1 MSIRIDCILMSD
13 KRLETILIVEDDETT
28 VALERRCL
36 ERAGYHILT
45 AATAQEAEEKVMGGD
60 IDLVLLD
67 FTLPKGMT
75 GLDFYMNLKAKGED
89 LPVVMVTALSDEAV
103 IIKAL
108 RAGVRDFV
116 TKSTAYLDYLPE
128 AVERVLSEERMKGA
142 LARSEDEL
150 KRSASLILSTLEA
163 TADGI
168 LVVDQDGK
176 MIRFNRKFA
185 TMWRIPQTILD
196 TKDNART
203 LAFVMTQL
211 KDPERFLTKIKEVY
225 ATPLA
230 ESFDLLEFKDGRVFE
245 QLSQP
250 HLLDGR
256 PVGRVWS
263 FRDVTDWKRAEER
276 LIDLAHF
283 DQLTGLP
290 NRTLFQDRLRQA
302 LPQAS
307 RNGKLVA
314 LLFLD
319 LDRFKLVNDSLGH
332 TIGDLLLKEAA
343 SRLTHCVRKSDTV
356 ARLGGDE
363 FTVLLTNITSVHDA
377 AKVAQKILD
386 DFSRPFGLQGPE
398 LFVTPS
404 IGITL
409 YPFDGDDIDLLL
421 KNADTAMYRAKQ
433 MGRNN
438 YQFYSAEMNTAT
450 IAQLTLESSLRYALK
465 RQEFLIHYQPQV
477 DLKTGQIT
485 SVEALLRWQH
495 PSLGLVSPQE
505 FIPIAEETGLI
516 VPLGEWVLRTA
527 CAQAAAWQK
536 ANLPPIRMVVNL
548 SIRQFKQPQLIETVE
563 RVLGETAL
571 APQHLGLELT
581 ETMLMENEERT
592 VTILT
597 QLNTLGIQVSI
608 DDFGTGYSSLRY
620 LKCFPIHI
628 LKIDQSFVREIETN
642 ATDAAIVVSI
652 ITLARNLGLRVVAEG
667 VETAAQLQFLRA
679 NGCDGMQ
686 GHYFSKPL
694 TSEDFEKKL
703 QGKWSMRLDQ
713 DK

>member
-1 MSIRIDCILMSD
+1 MTD
-13 KRLETILIVEDDETT
+13 KHRETILIVEDDETT
-28 VALERRCL
+28 VELERRCL
-36 ERAGYHILT
+36 ERAGYRILT
-45 AATAQEAEEKVMGGD
+45 AATALEAEGKVAQGR

-67 FTLPKGMT
+67 YTLPKGMT
-75 GLDFYMNLKAKGED
+75 GLDFYMKLKASGED
-89 LPVVMVTALSDEAV
+89 LPVIIVTAFSDEAT

-128 AVERVLSEERMKGA
+128 AVERVLSEERMKKA
-142 LARSEDEL
+142 LARSEEEL
-150 KRSASLILSTLEA
+150 KQSASLILSTLEA
-163 TADGI
+163 TADGL
-168 LVVDQDGK
+168 LVVDQEGR
-176 MIRFNRKFA
+176 MSRFNRKFVK
-185 TMWRIPQTILD
+185 MWRIPQSILD
-196 TKDNART
+196 TKDNAKA

-211 KDPERFLTKIKEVY
+211 KDPETFLTKIKEVY
-225 ATPLA
+225 AHPLA

-250 HLLDGR
+250 HLLEGQ

-276 LIDLAHF
+276 LIEMAHF

-307 RNGKLVA
+307 RTGKLVA

-332 TIGDLLLKEAA
+332 TVGDLLLKEAA
-343 SRLTHCVRKSDTV
+343 GRLTHCVRKSDTV

-465 RQEFLIHYQPQV
+465 REEFLIHYQPQV

-495 PSLGLVSPQE
+495 PSLGLIRPQE

-516 VPLGEWVLRTA
+516 VPIGEWVLRTA
-527 CAQAAAWQK
+527 CAQAAAWQR
-536 ANLPPIRMVVNL
+536 ANLPPIHMVVNL
-548 SIRQFKQPQLIETVE
+548 SIRQFKQPQLIETIE
-563 RVLGETAL
+563 RILRDTGFG
-571 APQHLGLELT
+571 PQYLGLELT
-581 ETMLMENEERT
+581 ESMLMENEERT
-592 VTILT
+592 VSVLT
-597 QLNTLGIQVSI
+597 QLNKLGVQISI

-628 LKIDQSFVREIETN
+628 LKIDQSFVREIETS
-642 ATDAAIVVSI
+642 ATDAAIVISI
-652 ITLARNLGLRVVAEG
+652 IMLARNLGLKVVAEG
-667 VETAAQLQFLRA
+667 VEKAAQLEFLRT

-686 GHYFSKPL
+686 GYYFSPPLPAEALERKLSKP
-694 TSEDFEKKL
+694 
-703 QGKWSMRLDQ
+703 WSLPLSQ
-713 DK
+713 KG

>member
-1 MSIRIDCILMSD
+1 MTD
-13 KRLETILIVEDDETT
+13 KLQETILIVEDDETT
-28 VALERRCL
+28 AVLERRCL
-36 ERAGYHILT
+36 ERAGYNILT
-45 AATAQEAEEKVMGGD
+45 AATAEEGEERVVREE

-67 FTLPKGMT
+67 YTLPKGMT
-75 GLDFYMNLKAKGED
+75 GLDFYMNLKAKGQD
-89 LPVVMVTALSDEAV
+89 LPVIMVTAFSDEAT

-128 AVERVLSEERMKGA
+128 AVKRVLSDERTKKA
-142 LARSEDEL
+142 LARSEGEL

-163 TADGI
+163 TADGV

-185 TMWRIPQTILD
+185 TMWRIPQRILD
-196 TKDNART
+196 TKDNTKA
-203 LAFVMTQL
+203 LKFVMTQL
-211 KDPERFLTKIKEVY
+211 KGPKRFLTKIKEVY
-225 ATPLA
+225 ANPLA

-245 QLSQP
+245 QLSHP
-250 HLLDGR
+250 HLLDGE

-276 LIDLAHF
+276 LIELAHF

-319 LDRFKLVNDSLGH
+319 LDRFKFVNDSLGH
-332 TIGDLLLKEAA
+332 TVGDLLLKEAA
-343 SRLTHCVRKSDTV
+343 GRLTHCVRKSDTV

-363 FTVLLTNITSVHDA
+363 FTVILTNITSVHDA

-386 DFSRPFGLQGPE
+386 DFSRPFGSQGPE

-465 RQEFLIHYQPQV
+465 REEFLIHYQPQV
-477 DLKTGQIT
+477 DLKTGRIT

-495 PSLGLVSPQE
+495 PSLGLVSPQD

-516 VPLGEWVLRTA
+516 VPIGEWVLRTA

-536 ANLPPIRMVVNL
+536 ANLPLMHMVVNL

-563 RVLGETAL
+563 RILGETGLSAR
-571 APQHLGLELT
+571 HLGLELT
-581 ETMLMENEERT
+581 ESMLMENEERT
-592 VTILT
+592 VATLT
-597 QLNTLGIQVSI
+597 QLNKLGIQISI

-642 ATDAAIVVSI
+642 ATDAAIVTSI
-652 ITLARNLGLRVVAEG
+652 IALARNLGLRVVAEG
-667 VETAAQLQFLRA
+667 VESAAQLKFLRA

-686 GHYFSKPL
+686 GYYFSKPL
-694 TSEDFEKKL
+694 SSEAFEKKL
-703 QGKWSMRLDQ
+703 SAPWSMQLDQ
-713 DK
+713 EG

>member
-1 MSIRIDCILMSD
+1 MID
-13 KRLETILIVEDDETT
+13 KPPETILIVEDDETT

-36 ERAGYHILT
+36 ERAGYQILT
-45 AATAQEAEEKVMGGD
+45 AATAFEAEEKVAQGR

-67 FTLPKGMT
+67 YTLPKGMT
-75 GLDFYMNLKAKGED
+75 GLDFYLNLKAQGED
-89 LPVVMVTALSDEAV
+89 LPVIMVTAFSDEAT

-128 AVERVLSEERMKGA
+128 AVERVLSEERMKKA
-142 LARSEDEL
+142 LARSEGEL
-150 KRSASLILSTLEA
+150 KQSASLILSTLEA
-163 TADGI
+163 TADGL
-168 LVVDQDGK
+168 LVVDQEGK

-185 TMWRIPQTILD
+185 KMWRIPQWILD
-196 TKDNART
+196 TKDNTQA
-203 LAFVMTQL
+203 LAFVTTQL
-211 KDPERFLTKIKEVY
+211 KDSEQFLTKIKEVY
-225 ATPLA
+225 AHPLA

-276 LIDLAHF
+276 LVELAHF

-307 RNGKLVA
+307 RMGKLVA

-332 TIGDLLLKEAA
+332 TVGDLLLKEAA
-343 SRLTHCVRKSDTV
+343 GRLTRCVRKSDTV

-363 FTVLLTNITSVHDA
+363 FTVLLTNVTSVHDA

-438 YQFYSAEMNTAT
+438 YQFYSADMNTAT

-465 RQEFLIHYQPQV
+465 REEFLIHYQPQV
-477 DLKTGQIT
+477 DLKSGQII

-495 PSLGLVSPQE
+495 PSLGLIGPQE

-516 VPLGEWVLRTA
+516 VPIGEWVLRTA
-527 CAQAAAWQK
+527 CAQAAVWQK
-536 ANLPPIRMVVNL
+536 ADLPPIRMVVNL
-548 SIRQFKQPQLIETVE
+548 SIRQFKQPQLIENVE
-563 RVLGETAL
+563 RILRETGLGPER
-571 APQHLGLELT
+571 LGLELT
-581 ETMLMENEERT
+581 ESMLMENEERT
-592 VTILT
+592 VSVLS
-597 QLNTLGIQVSI
+597 QMNKLGIQISI

-620 LKCFPIHI
+620 LKCFPVHI

-642 ATDAAIVVSI
+642 PTDAAIVSSI
-652 ITLARNLGLRVVAEG
+652 IMLARNLGLKVVAEG
-667 VETAAQLQFLRA
+667 VESVAQLEFLRA

-686 GHYFSKPL
+686 GYYFSRPL
-694 TSEDFEKKL
+694 AAEAFEKKL
-703 QGKWSMRLDQ
+703 SAPWSLPIHQ
-713 DK
+713 EG

>member
-1 MSIRIDCILMSD
+1 MTDRPQ
-13 KRLETILIVEDDETT
+13 ETILIVEDDETT
-28 VALERRCL
+28 AILERRCL
-36 ERAGYHILT
+36 ERAGYKIIT
-45 AATAQEAEEKVMGGD
+45 ATTAQEGEREVGRGE

-67 FTLPKGMT
+67 YTLPKGMT
-75 GLDFYMNLKAKGED
+75 GLDFYMNLKAEGQD
-89 LPVVMVTALSDEAV
+89 LPVIMVTAFSDEET

-128 AVERVLSEERMKGA
+128 AVERVLSDERMKKA
-142 LARSEDEL
+142 LARSEEEL

-163 TADGI
+163 TADGL

-185 TMWRIPQTILD
+185 TMWRIPQTILE
-196 TKDNART
+196 TKDNAQA
-203 LAFVMTQL
+203 LAFSVTQL
-211 KDPERFLTKIKEVY
+211 KDPERFLSKIKEVY
-225 ATPLA
+225 AHPLA

-276 LIDLAHF
+276 LVELAHF

-290 NRTLFQDRLRQA
+290 NRILFQDRLRQA

-307 RNGKLVA
+307 RTGKLVA

-332 TIGDLLLKEAA
+332 TVGDLLLKEVA

-438 YQFYSAEMNTAT
+438 YQFYSADMNTAT

-465 RQEFLIHYQPQV
+465 REEFLIHYQPQV
-477 DLKTGQIT
+477 DLETGQIT

-495 PSLGLVSPQE
+495 PSLGLIGPQE

-516 VPLGEWVLRTA
+516 VPIGEWVLRTA
-527 CAQAAAWQK
+527 CAQAAAWRK
-536 ANLPPIRMVVNL
+536 AGLPPIRMVVNL
-548 SIRQFKQPQLIETVE
+548 SIRQFKQPQLIENIE
-563 RVLGETAL
+563 QILREAGLG
-571 APQHLGLELT
+571 PQHLGLELT
-581 ETMLMENEERT
+581 ESMLMENEERT
-592 VTILT
+592 VSVLAE
-597 QLNTLGIQVSI
+597 LNKLGIQISI
-608 DDFGTGYSSLRY
+608 DDFGTGYSCLRY

-642 ATDAAIVVSI
+642 ATDAAIVTSI
-652 ITLARNLGLRVVAEG
+652 IMLARNLGLKVVAEG
-667 VETAAQLQFLRA
+667 VESAAQLEFLKA
-679 NGCDGMQ
+679 NGCDRMQ
-686 GHYFSKPL
+686 GYYFSKPL
-694 TSEDFEKKL
+694 TPEALEEKL
-703 QGKWSMRLDQ
+703 RTPWRLDQ
-713 DK
+713 KK

>member
-1 MSIRIDCILMSD
+1 MTD
-13 KRLETILIVEDDETT
+13 KLQETILIVEDDETT
-28 VALERRCL
+28 AVLERRCL
-36 ERAGYHILT
+36 ERAGYNILT
-45 AATAQEAEEKVMGGD
+45 AATAEEGEEKVVQEE

-67 FTLPKGMT
+67 YTLPKGMT
-75 GLDFYMNLKAKGED
+75 GLDFYMNLKAKGQD
-89 LPVVMVTALSDEAV
+89 LPVIMVTAFSDEAT

-128 AVERVLSEERMKGA
+128 AVRRVLSDERTKKA
-142 LARSEDEL
+142 LARSEGEL

-163 TADGI
+163 TADGV

-185 TMWRIPQTILD
+185 TMWRIPQRILD
-196 TKDNART
+196 TKDNTKA
-203 LAFVMTQL
+203 LKFVMTQL

-225 ATPLA
+225 ANPLA

-250 HLLDGR
+250 HLLDGE

-276 LIDLAHF
+276 LIELAHF

-332 TIGDLLLKEAA
+332 TVGDLLLKEAA
-343 SRLTHCVRKSDTV
+343 GRLTRCVRKSDTV

-363 FTVLLTNITSVHDA
+363 FIVILTNITSVHDA

-465 RQEFLIHYQPQV
+465 REEFLIHYQPQV
-477 DLKTGQIT
+477 DLKTGRIT

-516 VPLGEWVLRTA
+516 VPIGEWVLRTA

-536 ANLPPIRMVVNL
+536 ANLPLMHMVVNL

-563 RVLGETAL
+563 RILGETGLSAR
-571 APQHLGLELT
+571 HLGLELT
-581 ETMLMENEERT
+581 ESMLMENEERT
-592 VTILT
+592 VATLT
-597 QLNTLGIQVSI
+597 QLNKLGIQISI

-642 ATDAAIVVSI
+642 ATDAAIVTSI
-652 ITLARNLGLRVVAEG
+652 IALARNLGLRVVAEG
-667 VETAAQLQFLRA
+667 VESAAQLKFLRA

-686 GHYFSKPL
+686 GYYFSKPL
-694 TSEDFEKKL
+694 SSEALEKKL
-703 QGKWSMRLDQ
+703 SAPWSMQLDQ
-713 DK
+713 EG

>member
-1 MSIRIDCILMSD
+1 MTD
-13 KRLETILIVEDDETT
+13 KLQETILIVEDDETT
-28 VALERRCL
+28 AVLERRCL
-36 ERAGYHILT
+36 ERAGYSILT
-45 AATAQEAEEKVMGGD
+45 AATAEEGEERVVQEE

-67 FTLPKGMT
+67 YTLPKGMT
-75 GLDFYMNLKAKGED
+75 GLDFYMNLKVKGQD
-89 LPVVMVTALSDEAV
+89 LPVIMVTAFSDEAT

-128 AVERVLSEERMKGA
+128 AVKRVLSDERTKKA
-142 LARSEDEL
+142 LARSEGEL

-163 TADGI
+163 TADGV

-185 TMWRIPQTILD
+185 TMWRIPQQILD
-196 TKDNART
+196 TKDNTKA
-203 LAFVMTQL
+203 LKFVMTQL

-225 ATPLA
+225 ANPLA

-250 HLLDGR
+250 HLLDGE

-276 LIDLAHF
+276 LIELAHF

-332 TIGDLLLKEAA
+332 TVGDLLLKEAA
-343 SRLTHCVRKSDTV
+343 GRLTHCVRKSDTV

-363 FTVLLTNITSVHDA
+363 FIVILTNITSVHDA

-465 RQEFLIHYQPQV
+465 REEFLIHYQPQV
-477 DLKTGQIT
+477 DLKTGRIA

-516 VPLGEWVLRTA
+516 VPIGEWVLRTA

-536 ANLPPIRMVVNL
+536 ANLPLMHMVVNL

-563 RVLGETAL
+563 RILGETGLSAR
-571 APQHLGLELT
+571 HLGLELT
-581 ETMLMENEERT
+581 ESMLMENEERT
-592 VTILT
+592 VATLT
-597 QLNTLGIQVSI
+597 QLNKLGIQISI

-642 ATDAAIVVSI
+642 ATDAAIVTSI
-652 ITLARNLGLRVVAEG
+652 IALARNLGLRVVAEG
-667 VETAAQLQFLRA
+667 VESAAQLKFLRA

-686 GHYFSKPL
+686 GYYFSKPL
-694 TSEDFEKKL
+694 SSEALEKKL
-703 QGKWSMRLDQ
+703 SAPWSMQLDQ
-713 DK
+713 EG

>member
-1 MSIRIDCILMSD
+1 MTD
-13 KRLETILIVEDDETT
+13 KLQETILIVEDDETT
-28 VALERRCL
+28 AVLERRCL
-36 ERAGYHILT
+36 ERAGYKILT
-45 AATAQEAEEKVMGGD
+45 AATAQEGEERVVEGE

-67 FTLPKGMT
+67 YTLPKGMT

-89 LPVVMVTALSDEAV
+89 LPVIMVTAFSDEAT

-108 RAGVRDFV
+108 RSGVRDFV

-128 AVERVLSEERMKGA
+128 AVERVLSDERTKKA
-142 LARSEDEL
+142 LARSEGEL

-163 TADGI
+163 TADGL

-185 TMWRIPQTILD
+185 TMWRIPQRILD
-196 TKDNART
+196 TKDNTQA
-203 LAFVMTQL
+203 LKFVMTQL
-211 KDPERFLTKIKEVY
+211 KDPKRFLAKIKEVY
-225 ATPLA
+225 ANPLA

-250 HLLDGR
+250 HLLDGQ

-263 FRDVTDWKRAEER
+263 FRDVSDWKRAEER

-332 TIGDLLLKEAA
+332 TVGDLLLKEAA
-343 SRLTHCVRKSDTV
+343 GRLTHCVRKSDTV

-363 FTVLLTNITSVHDA
+363 FTVVLTNITSVHDA

-465 RQEFLIHYQPQV
+465 REEFRIHYQPQV
-477 DLKTGQIT
+477 DLKTGCIT

-516 VPLGEWVLRTA
+516 VPIGEWVLRTA

-536 ANLPPIRMVVNL
+536 ANLPLMHMVVNL

-563 RVLGETAL
+563 RILGETGL
-571 APQHLGLELT
+571 SPRHLGLELT
-581 ETMLMENEERT
+581 ESMLMENEERT
-592 VTILT
+592 VSVLT
-597 QLNTLGIQVSI
+597 ELNKLGVQISI

-642 ATDAAIVVSI
+642 ATDAAIVTSI
-652 ITLARNLGLRVVAEG
+652 IALARNLGLRVVAEG
-667 VETAAQLQFLRA
+667 VESAAQLKFLRA

-686 GHYFSKPL
+686 GYYFSKPL
-694 TSEDFEKKL
+694 SSEALEKKL
-703 QGKWSMRLDQ
+703 SAPWSMQLDQ
-713 DK
+713 EG